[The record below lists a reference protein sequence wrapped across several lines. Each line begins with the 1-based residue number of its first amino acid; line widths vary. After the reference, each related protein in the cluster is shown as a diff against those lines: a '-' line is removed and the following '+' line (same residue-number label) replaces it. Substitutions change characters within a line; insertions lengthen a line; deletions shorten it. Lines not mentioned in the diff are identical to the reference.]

1 MIRRVEITRR
11 VEKQARRLPVRVS
24 EKLWTWVYLVK
35 EIGLEDRI
43 DAMEFFESLH
53 GPMTLGGMLWRLRVC
68 DEISQA
74 EFARRLG
81 VSRSHLCDVEKGRK
95 VVSPERAAAWA
106 KILGFPPTVFVKLAL
121 QEQLDRAGVKMNVQV
136 EAA

>member
-1 MIRRVEITRR
+1 MVTKRRKKRR
-11 VEKQARRLPVRVS
+11 PTPS
-24 EKLWTWVYLVK
+24 E
-35 EIGLEDRI
+35 GRI
-43 DAMEFFESLH
+43 DAMEFFESID
-53 GPMTLGGMLWRLRVC
+53 GPMTLGDMIWSLRDC
-68 DEISQA
+68 DEVSQA

-106 KILGFPPTVFVKLAL
+106 KVLGFPETVFVKLAL

>member
-1 MIRRVEITRR
+1 
-11 VEKQARRLPVRVS
+11 
-24 EKLWTWVYLVK
+24 
-35 EIGLEDRI
+35 
-43 DAMEFFESLH
+43 MELFESID
-53 GPMTLGGMLWRLRVC
+53 GPMTLGGMLWSLRMC
-68 DEISQA
+68 DEISQS

-95 VVSPERAAAWA
+95 LVSPERATAWA
-106 KILGFPPTVFVKLAL
+106 KVLGFPETVFVKLAL

>member
-1 MIRRVEITRR
+1 MATRR
-11 VEKQARRLPVRVS
+11 QKKRRRPTRSEGAVDAR
-24 EKLWTWVYLVK
+24 
-35 EIGLEDRI
+35 
-43 DAMEFFESLH
+43 EFFESLY
-53 GPMTLGGMLWRLRVC
+53 GPVTLGGMLWSLCMC

-95 VVSPERAAAWA
+95 LVSPERAAAWA
-106 KILGFPPTVFVKLAL
+106 KVLGFPATVFVKLAL
-121 QEQLDRAGVKMNVQV
+121 QEQLDRAGVKMSVQV

>member
-1 MIRRVEITRR
+1 MATKRRKKRR
-11 VEKQARRLPVRVS
+11 RPSPA
-24 EKLWTWVYLVK
+24 
-35 EIGLEDRI
+35 EDRS

-53 GPMTLGGMLWRLRVC
+53 GPMTLGDMLWSLRDC
-68 DEISQA
+68 DEVSQA
-74 EFARRLG
+74 EFARRLD

-106 KILGFPPTVFVKLAL
+106 KVLGFPPTVFVKLAL
-121 QEQLDRAGVKMNVQV
+121 QEQLDRAGVKMSVEV

>member
-1 MIRRVEITRR
+1 MTTKRKPRLT
-11 VEKQARRLPVRVS
+11 EKD
-24 EKLWTWVYLVK
+24 
-35 EIGLEDRI
+35 LEGYV
-43 DAMEFFESLH
+43 DANEFLEELL
-53 GPMTLGGMLWRLRVC
+53 GPMTLGGMLWSLRMC
-68 DEISQA
+68 DEISQS

-95 VVSPERAAAWA
+95 LVSPERAAAWA
-106 KILGFPPTVFVKLAL
+106 KVLGFPETVFVKLAL

>member
-1 MIRRVEITRR
+1 MTTRQQEKRRRPALSDGR
-11 VEKQARRLPVRVS
+11 VNAIEL
-24 EKLWTWVYLVK
+24 
-35 EIGLEDRI
+35 LESI
-43 DAMEFFESLH
+43 D
-53 GPMTLGGMLWRLRVC
+53 GPMTLGDMIWSLRDC
-68 DEISQA
+68 DDVSQA

-106 KILGFPPTVFVKLAL
+106 KVLGFPPTVFVKLAL
-121 QEQLDRAGVKMNVQV
+121 QEQLDRAGVKMQVEV

>member
-1 MIRRVEITRR
+1 V
-11 VEKQARRLPVRVS
+11 
-24 EKLWTWVYLVK
+24 
-35 EIGLEDRI
+35 

-53 GPMTLGGMLWRLRVC
+53 GPMTLGGMLWSIRMC
-68 DEISQA
+68 DEVSQT
-74 EFARRLG
+74 EFAKMLG

-106 KILGFPPTVFVKLAL
+106 EILGYPDTVFVKLAL
-121 QEQLDRAGVKMNVQV
+121 QEQLDRAGVKMSVQV

>member
-1 MIRRVEITRR
+1 MATKRRKKRR
-11 VEKQARRLPVRVS
+11 RPAPS
-24 EKLWTWVYLVK
+24 E
-35 EIGLEDRI
+35 GSI
-43 DAMEFFESLH
+43 DALEFLESID
-53 GPMTLGGMLWRLRVC
+53 GPVTLGGMIWSLRVC

-74 EFARRLG
+74 AFAKTLG

-121 QEQLDRAGVKMNVQV
+121 QEQLDRAGVKMSVEV

>member
-1 MIRRVEITRR
+1 MATRR
-11 VEKQARRLPVRVS
+11 RKKRERPARSKGSV
-24 EKLWTWVYLVK
+24 
-35 EIGLEDRI
+35 
-43 DAMEFFESLH
+43 DAYELLESLY
-53 GPMTLGGMLWRLRVC
+53 GPVTLGGMLWSLRAC
-68 DEISQA
+68 DEISQT

-121 QEQLDRAGVKMNVQV
+121 QEQLDRAGVKMSVRV

>member
-1 MIRRVEITRR
+1 MATKRRKTRR
-11 VEKQARRLPVRVS
+11 RPPPS
-24 EKLWTWVYLVK
+24 
-35 EIGLEDRI
+35 EDRI
-43 DAMEFFESLH
+43 DAVEFFESLH
-53 GPMTLGGMLWRLRVC
+53 GPVTLGGMLWSLRVC

-106 KILGFPPTVFVKLAL
+106 KTLGFPPTVFVKLAL
-121 QEQLDRAGVKMNVQV
+121 QEQLDRAGVKMNVEV

>member
-1 MIRRVEITRR
+1 MATKRRKKRR
-11 VEKQARRLPVRVS
+11 RPAPS
-24 EKLWTWVYLVK
+24 E
-35 EIGLEDRI
+35 GSI
-43 DAMEFFESLH
+43 DALEFLESID
-53 GPMTLGGMLWRLRVC
+53 GPVTLGGMIWSLRVC

-74 EFARRLG
+74 AFAKTLG

-95 VVSPERAAAWA
+95 VVSPQRAAAWA

-121 QEQLDRAGVKMNVQV
+121 QEQLDRAGVKMSVEV

>member
-1 MIRRVEITRR
+1 MATKRRRR
-11 VEKQARRLPVRVS
+11 QKRPTPS
-24 EKLWTWVYLVK
+24 E
-35 EIGLEDRI
+35 GRI
-43 DAMEFFESLH
+43 DAMELFESLH
-53 GPMTLGGMLWRLRVC
+53 GPMTLGRMLWSLRAC
-68 DEISQA
+68 DEISQS

-106 KILGFPPTVFVKLAL
+106 KILGFPATVFVKLAL
-121 QEQLDRAGVKMNVQV
+121 QEQLDKAGVKMSVEV

>member
-1 MIRRVEITRR
+1 
-11 VEKQARRLPVRVS
+11 
-24 EKLWTWVYLVK
+24 
-35 EIGLEDRI
+35 
-43 DAMEFFESLH
+43 MEFFESID
-53 GPMTLGGMLWRLRVC
+53 GPMTLGGMLWSRSLRMC
-68 DEISQA
+68 DEISQS

-95 VVSPERAAAWA
+95 LVSPERAAAWA
-106 KILGFPPTVFVKLAL
+106 KVLGFPETVFVKLAL

>member
-1 MIRRVEITRR
+1 MATKRKSRN
-11 VEKQARRLPVRVS
+11 ARPAPS
-24 EKLWTWVYLVK
+24 
-35 EIGLEDRI
+35 EDRVN
-43 DAMEFFESLH
+43 AMDHLESLY
-53 GPMTLGGMLWRLRVC
+53 GPVTLGGMIWSLREC

-81 VSRSHLCDVEKGRK
+81 VSRSHLCDVAKGRK

-121 QEQLDRAGVKMNVQV
+121 QEQLDRAGVKMNVEV